1 MPLAIPEGTRPN
13 APNAPSAPVAPPR
26 PGMLRVLNN
35 NQLDA
40 MEVSKRAD
48 MLQNKPMTINLA
60 SHLLKHWSSAKNT
73 KWFVEE
79 RLLKC
84 LRQRKGKYD
93 PDDLNAIRAFGG
105 SEIYMMLTSVKC
117 RSIEAMI
124 RDVMLPS
131 GEKPWGIDPTPVPDL
146 PVEEE
151 MELAVQVQG
160 EVEMIMG
167 NFGPDAITPEM
178 IDMRL
183 WELRDEKRQET
194 TKIAKK
200 EATRIERDIDDNF
213 REGGF
218 YEQVSL
224 FIKDFA
230 TYPSAFLKG
239 PVIRRERTLVW
250 EPDEN
255 GKMKPAMGWKNIRT
269 WKRISPF
276 DIYMSAAAKGINDGY
291 LIERMRLRQSDLMS
305 MKDVDGF
312 DNNTI
317 DQVLMEHRNG
327 NLTDWLW
334 TDQERA
340 NLEFRPNEQE
350 DPQAVIECLE
360 YHGEVP
366 GTLLIEWGMDKK
378 KIGNP
383 AEPVSIVAILIG
395 RYVVMA
401 RINEDPLKR
410 KPYYCASFEQSND
423 SLWGIAPPEL
433 MEDCQRVCNATARAL
448 VNNMAIASGPQV
460 EVHRDR
466 LDGGEN
472 IEKLYPWKIWKT
484 KSDPIGNNRE
494 AIHFY
499 QPNMMTEKL
508 IKVYDY
514 FFGQASEQVGVP
526 AYEQGVGSAAS
537 GAGQTA
543 HGLSM
548 LMNAASR
555 IIKDAIMSIDSGVI
569 KKVVYDTWVH
579 ILLND
584 NTDYQGDI
592 NVVARASEYLIVAE
606 QLQARRNEWLM
617 ATNNPTDLAIIGIP
631 GRAKVLRE
639 SSKVLKMSDNIVPTD
654 AEIEMAMSQQAAAPP
669 VGPDGMPLTGGGG
682 GGGGG
687 AGGGPGKTSLQE
699 KLMPELERVSNF

>member
-1 MPLAIPEGTRPN
+1 MPLAIPEGRNPN
-13 APNAPSAPVAPPR
+13 LSQPAAMPAKPN
-26 PGMLRVLNN
+26 GLLRVLNN
-35 NQLDA
+35 TQLDQ
-40 MEVSKRAD
+40 MESQKKVD
-48 MLQNKPMTINLA
+48 ILQNKPVTINLA
-60 SHLLKHWSSAKNT
+60 SHLLNHWSSAKNT

-117 RSIEAMI
+117 RSIEAMV

-151 MELAVQVQG
+151 MELAQQVQG
-160 EVEMIMG
+160 EVEMIMA
-167 NFGPDAITPEM
+167 NFGPEVVTPEM

-194 TKIAKK
+194 MKVAKK
-200 EATRIERDIDDNF
+200 EASRIERDIEDNF

-218 YEQVSL
+218 YDELSL

-230 TYPSAFLKG
+230 TYPTAFLKG
-239 PVIRRERTLVW
+239 PVVRRKRTLVW
-250 EPDEN
+250 EPGPD
-255 GKMKPAMGWKNIRT
+255 GKMKPSMGYKNVRT
-269 WKRISPF
+269 WKRVSAF
-276 DIYMSAAAKGINDGY
+276 DIYMSAGAKGINDGY
-291 LIERMRLRQSDLMS
+291 LIERQRLRQSDLMA
-305 MKDVDGF
+305 MKGVDGF
-312 DNNTI
+312 DDASI
-317 DQVLMEHRNG
+317 DQVLLEYRSG
-327 NLTDWLW
+327 TLKDWLW

-366 GTLLIEWGMDKK
+366 GSLLLEWGMKRN

-383 AEPVSIVAILIG
+383 AEPVSIVAMLIG

-401 RINEDPLKR
+401 RINEDPLKS
-410 KPYYCASFEQSND
+410 KPYFSASFESSND

-494 AIHFY
+494 AVHFY
-499 QPNMMTEKL
+499 QPNPMTEAL
-508 IKVYDY
+508 IGVYEY

-555 IIKDAIMSIDSGVI
+555 IIKDAIMSIDAHVI
-569 KKVVYDTWVH
+569 KKIVHSTWVH

-584 NTDYQGDI
+584 NTDYEGDI
-592 NVVARASEYLIVAE
+592 EIVARASEYLIVAE

-617 ATNNPTDLAIIGIP
+617 ATNNPTDMAIIGIP

-639 SSKVLKMSDNIVPTD
+639 SSKILKMSDNVVPTD
-654 AEIEMAMSQQAAAPP
+654 AEIEMRMSQQAAAP
-669 VGPDGMPLTGGGG
+669 VGPDGMPLPAGGGG
-682 GGGGG
+682 GGEMP
-687 AGGGPGKTSLQE
+687 GGPPKQTALAQKLQ
-699 KLMPELERVSNF
+699 PELERVANF

>member
-1 MPLAIPEGTRPN
+1 MPLAIPEKSGSVPM
-13 APNAPSAPVAPPR
+13 SAPTPGPAR
-26 PGMLRVLNN
+26 SGMLRVLNN
-35 NQLDA
+35 SQLDA

-48 MLQNKPMTINLA
+48 MLQNKPITINLA

-167 NFGPDAITPEM
+167 NFGPDVITPEM

-194 TKIAKK
+194 MKVAKK
-200 EATRIERDIDDNF
+200 EAIRIERDIDDNF

-230 TYPSAFLKG
+230 TYPTAFLKG

-269 WKRISPF
+269 WKRVSPF

-291 LIERMRLRQSDLMS
+291 LIERMRLRQSDLLS

-555 IIKDAIMSIDSGVI
+555 IIKDAIMSIDAGVI

-669 VGPDGMPLTGGGG
+669 VGPDGMPLAGGAAGAP
-682 GGGGG
+682 GG